1 MLWWRWRFNRNTIA
15 AQWWWCYSYCGA
27 ASNSVER
34 RNLLRSNNHPVKKA
48 SMTAMVTVY
57 WSSGGGVAATAQ
69 AKWQTRL
76 SFAYVVK
83 WLIEEAYNLLF
94 QHTNFEGFH
103 CTKMPKQRWQRWWM
117 KRCCSCFLEHV
128 CWVIIVWRLCNNHKK
143 IIWWK
148 SWNF

>member
-1 MLWWRWRFNRNTIA
+1 MAMEIQLEHHLQHNGDGVTAIVGQWASREETYWWATIIWWRKQACT
-15 AQWWWCYSYCGA
+15 
-27 ASNSVER
+27 V
-34 RNLLRSNNHPVKKA
+34 
-48 SMTAMVTVY
+48 MAMVTVY

-69 AKWQTRL
+69 AKWQTWL

-103 CTKMPKQRWQRWWM
+103 CTKMPKRRWQRWWM

-128 CWVIIVWRLCNNHKK
+128 CWVIIVRRLCNNHKK
-143 IIWWK
+143 SFDEK
-148 SWNF
+148 VQNF